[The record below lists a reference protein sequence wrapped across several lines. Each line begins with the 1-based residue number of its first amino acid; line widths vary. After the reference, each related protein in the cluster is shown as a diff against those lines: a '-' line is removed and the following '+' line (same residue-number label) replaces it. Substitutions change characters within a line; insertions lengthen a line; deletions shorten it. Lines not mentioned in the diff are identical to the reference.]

1 MHRTPIATA
10 LLAAIFLSACDDPDS
25 GSPAAAPTNSFSV
38 GLDGSWSHH
47 EGSELTKRY
56 VFKGE
61 TFSYRSYFKKCLI
74 SEDSGSY
81 STLGDN
87 LMLTPVLVHSRGYSS
102 DAKDSSEACGNAMG
116 TATVFGTMPLR
127 REAVT
132 TTSFTTVTIKFE
144 FTESGSTTSEVR
156 TVYTRD

>member
-1 MHRTPIATA
+1 MHRTPIAAA
-10 LLAAIFLSACDDPDS
+10 LLASVLLVACGDSDS
-25 GSPAAAPTNSFSV
+25 GNPASTANPSATS
-38 GLDGSWSHH
+38 LDGSWSHY
-47 EGSELTKRY
+47 EGSELRKRY

-87 LMLTPVLVHSRGYSS
+87 LMLTPVLVNSRGYSS
-102 DAKDSSEACGNAMG
+102 DAKDSAEACGSPMG
-116 TATVFGTMPLR
+116 SATVSGTLPLR

-132 TTSFTTVTIKFE
+132 ATSFTVVTVKFV

>member
-1 MHRTPIATA
+1 MHRTPIAAA
-10 LLAAIFLSACDDPDS
+10 LLASVLLVACGDSDS
-25 GSPAAAPTNSFSV
+25 GNPASTASPSATS
-38 GLDGSWSHH
+38 LDGSWSHY
-47 EGSELTKRY
+47 EGSELHKRY

-87 LMLTPVLVHSRGYSS
+87 LMLTPVLVNSRGYSS
-102 DAKDSSEACGNAMG
+102 DAKDSAEACGSPMG
-116 TATVFGTMPLR
+116 SATVSGTLPLR

-132 TTSFTTVTIKFE
+132 ATSFTVVTVKFV